1 MWRKLIEKAFLNQR
15 VCALFNQSL
24 NIGRIPSEWKSAN
37 VTPIHKKDLRE
48 LAENY
53 RPISLLPILG
63 KVMERCICN
72 KFYGHFK
79 QLVTKLQ
86 HGFYEVARVTHS
98 FFQF

>member
-1 MWRKLIEKAFLNQR
+1 LKECSQETASS
-15 VCALFNQSL
+15 VCALFNRSL
-24 NIGRIPSEWKSAN
+24 NVDRIPSEWKSAN
-37 VTPIHKKDLRE
+37 VMPIHKKDLKE

-79 QLVTKLQ
+79 QLVTNLLEIHACNNPSTTFSKI
-86 HGFYEVARVTHS
+86 VST
-98 FFQF
+98 